1 MRAIN
6 RIVHHDSLI
15 VSPDSR
21 LRVVWGQSV
30 TTWWVHLEGPPHAA
44 DARTLHPRATAPRLA
59 APPRTPQTFFA
70 TARPEGVRACPPAR
84 SSG

>member
-1 MRAIN
+1 VRAIN

-44 DARTLHPRATAPRLA
+44 DARTLHPRATAPR
-59 APPRTPQTFFA
+59 PQCRKPRGIWDNCV
-70 TARPEGVRACPPAR
+70 TALFGLSRVLRTAL
-84 SSG
+84 